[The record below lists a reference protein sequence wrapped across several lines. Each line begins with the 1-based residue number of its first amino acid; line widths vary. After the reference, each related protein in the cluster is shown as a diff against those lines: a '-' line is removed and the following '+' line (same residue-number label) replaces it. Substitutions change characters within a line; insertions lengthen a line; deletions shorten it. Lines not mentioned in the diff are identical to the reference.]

1 MTDGAGPRTT
11 LDLPSCALQRHPRST
26 VTALGFVAATL
37 AGLAACSSGGSS
49 GEGQAG
55 SAATAGSNGVAGA
68 AIAGTAG
75 SVGGH
80 NQSGTAGASAA
91 ASGAG
96 GTAGAGGANPIGGSG
111 GSSVAG
117 TQSETGG
124 GGSAGA
130 GGAPG
135 DAGALEAVS
144 VPAGGAVKT
153 STMNLDSGALFLL
166 KAVGALKAGTGGDN
180 QYGDL
185 DAEYGG
191 ITAGGTGQDVVAGV
205 DVGIDVGFKFERML
219 PGTTPGR
226 KKWFGPY
233 RSDHTYYVI
242 VTGVGAP
249 LSLKTIQPPSS
260 TATGAIT
267 VSIFRLSPTPTPT
280 PVMLDSFNALLTKQV
295 VHSNVTTAVSTV
307 YLLKVSGEGKVGGN
321 ALALG
326 DADYMDY
333 AQNGNGKVDVG
344 DGNVDYGLG
353 VDELD
358 TKVTPRQHWW
368 GSWRLDHTYFM
379 LFAGTGSPIGFMYYD
394 VGDYGDNSTTAM
406 LPVQILKVP

>member
-1 MTDGAGPRTT
+1 
-11 LDLPSCALQRHPRST
+11 
-26 VTALGFVAATL
+26 V
-37 AGLAACSSGGSS
+37 GLTACSSSGSN
-49 GEGQAG
+49 GDGQAG
-55 SAATAGSNGVAGA
+55 GAGTAGSNGVAGA
-68 AIAGTAG
+68 AIAGSAG
-75 SVGGH
+75 SLGGH
-80 NQSGTAGASAA
+80 NESGTAGVSPAG
-91 ASGAG
+91 SGG
-96 GTAGAGGANPIGGSG
+96 GGAAGAGGANPIGGSG

-117 TQSETGG
+117 TQSQAG

-130 GGAPG
+130 GGASG
-135 DAGALEAVS
+135 DPGALEAVS
-144 VPAGGAVKT
+144 VPAGGAMKT
-153 STMNLDSGALFLL
+153 SNMSLDSGALFLL
-166 KAVGALKAGTGGDN
+166 KAVGALKAGTGADS

-191 ITAGGTGQDVVAGV
+191 ITASVSGQDVVAGV

-219 PGTTPGR
+219 SGTTPGR
-226 KKWFGPY
+226 KKWFGSY

-242 VTGVGAP
+242 VTGAGAP

-280 PVMLDSFNALLTKQV
+280 PMMLDSFNAPFTTQI
-295 VHSNVTTAVSTV
+295 VHSNMTTSASTV

-353 VDELD
+353 VDELN
-358 TKVTPRQHWW
+358 TKVSPRQHWW
-368 GSWRLDHTYFM
+368 GAWRQDHTYFM

-394 VGDYGDNSTTAM
+394 VGDYKDNSTTAM